1 MIGPLGKQGPAATLR
16 QHCSQITQRR
26 GKYCPP
32 IQVLEPNWE
41 SMVAKIRSGR
51 VTNVDHVLEIH
62 SDFLS
67 TCLNDC
73 MLSSPQLLT
82 TVKKLLRSVQSYIMT
97 IAHKKSHRTN
107 VVVVNNQSVNSKT
120 AANLFYC
127 YVIGCS
133 QQQHSFRG
141 ISCGL
146 WR

>member
-1 MIGPLGKQGPAATLR
+1 MCQIASDFHCPA
-16 QHCSQITQRR
+16 
-26 GKYCPP
+26 

-82 TVKKLLRSVQSYIMT
+82 TVKKLLRSVPSYM
-97 IAHKKSHRTN
+97 A
-107 VVVVNNQSVNSKT
+107 
-120 AANLFYC
+120 
-127 YVIGCS
+127 
-133 QQQHSFRG
+133 
-141 ISCGL
+141 GL
-146 WR
+146 TD

>member
-1 MIGPLGKQGPAATLR
+1 MTFHQQLCATVDGLQNLFHIQMCR
-16 QHCSQITQRR
+16 LVSDFL
-26 GKYCPP
+26 CPP

-82 TVKKLLRSVQSYIMT
+82 TVKKLLRSVPTYSAFHLLVVDVLCVLIFTQSACMVP
-97 IAHKKSHRTN
+97 N
-107 VVVVNNQSVNSKT
+107 
-120 AANLFYC
+120 
-127 YVIGCS
+127 
-133 QQQHSFRG
+133 
-141 ISCGL
+141 
-146 WR
+146 